1 MRADAPLNRYKRLW
15 RSIAPRRRLQFSFL
29 LVLMVLA
36 SFADILSIGAV
47 VPFLGVLMTP
57 ERVFSQPAFAP
68 VIQWLGITEPQ
79 GLLFPFTMAFAAAA
93 LLAGAM
99 RLMLLYAQTRL
110 SHGIGADFSLS
121 IYRRT
126 LFQPYRVHISRNSS
140 ELIAAISSK
149 TASVVYQTLLPLL
162 SLISSCFI
170 LTAILAALIAINP
183 QIALVAFLGFGLI
196 YAGVVMMTRRA
207 LIRDGQ
213 RANREQARVVKALQ
227 EGLGG
232 IRDVLLE
239 GAQETYVRTYR
250 SADAP
255 MRRAQAN
262 IQIVAGSPRYGIE
275 AVGMVFI
282 AALSYWLAIQPE
294 GIVASISVLGAL
306 ALGAQR
312 LLPILQLMFSSWS
325 SLRAGKPALDD
336 VLAMLEQPLPVHA
349 SSTEPVKP
357 VAFDRDIAL
366 EAATFR
372 YSVDSEPVL
381 NALSLTIPR
390 GEKVGFIGATGSG
403 KSTLLDIVMGLISPD
418 EGRLLV
424 DGIPIDDS
432 NIRGWQVRIAHVPQ
446 HIFLTDDTI
455 AENIAFGVPRSEID
469 MDRVREAAVRA
480 QVANVIEALD
490 EGYDTP
496 VGERGVR
503 LSGGQRQ
510 RIGIARALYKKAD
523 LLVLDEA
530 TSALDTGTEG
540 AVMDSLDS
548 LGQELTVLMVA
559 HRLSTLR
566 NCGRIVEL
574 EQGRIRR
581 IGRYDEI
588 IGDGASTSTPNGAAE
603 TT

>member
-1 MRADAPLNRYKRLW
+1 MRADASLNRYKRLW
-15 RSIAPRRRLQFSFL
+15 RGIAPRRRLQFSFL
-29 LVLMVLA
+29 LVFMVLA

-57 ERVFSQPAFAP
+57 ERVFSQPALAP

-79 GLLFPFTMAFAAAA
+79 GLLFPFTMAFAVAAI
-93 LLAGAM
+93 LAGAM

-126 LFQPYRVHISRNSS
+126 LFQPYRVHINRNSS

-196 YAGVVMMTRRA
+196 YAGVVAMTRRA

-336 VLAMLEQPLPVHA
+336 VLAMLEQPLPAHA
-349 SSTEPVKP
+349 SSTEPVTP
-357 VAFDRDIAL
+357 IAFDRDIAL

-372 YSVDSEPVL
+372 YNVDSEPVL
-381 NALSLTIPR
+381 NAFSLTIKR

-418 EGRLLV
+418 EGRLVV

-455 AENIAFGVPRSEID
+455 AENIAFGVPRPEID

-588 IGDGASTSTPNGAAE
+588 IGDGTSTSMPNGAAE

>member
-1 MRADAPLNRYKRLW
+1 MSADAALNRYKRLW
-15 RSIAPRRRLQFSFL
+15 RCVSSRRRVQFSFL
-29 LVLMVLA
+29 LVFMVFA

-57 ERVFSQPAFAP
+57 ERIFSQPFFAP
-68 VIQWLGITEPQ
+68 VVQWLGIREPQ
-79 GLLFPFTMAFAAAA
+79 GLLLPFTVAFASAA
-93 LLAGAM
+93 LLAGVM
-99 RLMLLYAQTRL
+99 RLALLYAQTRL

-140 ELIAAISSK
+140 DLIAAISNK
-149 TASVVYQTLLPLL
+149 TASVVYQTLLPIL

-170 LTAILAALIAINP
+170 LFAILATLIAINP
-183 QIALVAFLGFGLI
+183 QIALIAFLGFGLI
-196 YAGVVMMTRRA
+196 YAGVVLMTRRA

-239 GAQETYVRTYR
+239 GAQETYVRIYR
-250 SADAP
+250 SADEP

-282 AALSYWLAIQPE
+282 AGLSYWLAIQSE

-312 LLPILQLMFSSWS
+312 LLPILQLMFSNWS

-336 VLAMLEQPLPVHA
+336 VLSMLEQPLPPHSD
-349 SSTEPVKP
+349 SSHPLTPIPYKHEISLQEVC
-357 VAFDRDIAL
+357 
-366 EAATFR
+366 FR
-372 YSVDSEPVL
+372 YNEGGEPVL
-381 NALSLTIPR
+381 KNVCLTIHR
-390 GEKVGFIGATGSG
+390 GEKIGFVGTTGSG
-403 KSTLLDIVMGLISPD
+403 KSTLLDTVMGLILPD
-418 EGRLLV
+418 EGVLAI
-424 DGIPIDDS
+424 DGTRIDET
-432 NIRGWQVRIAHVPQ
+432 NIRGWQARIAHVPQ

-455 AENIAFGVPRSEID
+455 AENIAFGVPRGSID
-469 MDRVREAAVRA
+469 MDRVRDAAARA
-480 QVANVIEALD
+480 QVAHVIERLD
-490 EGYDTP
+490 QGYDTLA
-496 VGERGVR
+496 GERGVR

-523 LLVLDEA
+523 VLILDEA
-530 TSALDTGTEG
+530 TSALDNQTED
-540 AVMDSLDS
+540 AVMQSLES
-548 LGQELTVLMVA
+548 LGEELTILMVA
-559 HRLSTLR
+559 HRLSTLK

-574 EQGRIRR
+574 EHGAIKRVGRFE
-581 IGRYDEI
+581 DV
-588 IGDGASTSTPNGAAE
+588 IGDGVASLMPNGAVEAR
-603 TT
+603 

>member
-68 VIQWLGITEPQ
+68 VIQWLGIAEPQ

-213 RANREQARVVKALQ
+213 RANQEQARVVKALQ

-239 GAQETYVRTYR
+239 GAQETYVRTYL
-250 SADAP
+250 SADVP

-336 VLAMLEQPLPVHA
+336 VLGMLEQPLPVHA

-418 EGRLLV
+418 VGRLLV

-588 IGDGASTSTPNGAAE
+588 ICDGDSTSTPNGAAE